1 MHSTK
6 SKRTP
11 LVRIVVAAGLVLA
24 AVVGPV
30 VAASVRGGAPATT
43 NGYYQGGCPTP
54 FR

>member
-1 MHSTK
+1 MHSTM

-30 VAASVRGGAPATT
+30 AAASAQGGAPATT
-43 NGYYQGGCPTP
+43 NGYDQGG
-54 FR
+54 